1 MKINLTRL
9 LESPT
14 RIREIKQ
21 DDRDDR
27 DDRTSALFVVTNHE
41 STSSDKAYSFELE
54 KEVFSLES

>member
-21 DDRDDR
+21 DDR